1 MPEDKNKLH
10 YWWERW
16 RVVAFSTLISALIVV
31 GLPSELPSG
40 LSMAEKIAIPLG
52 IGLGFAFSE
61 KVLHTVWIVDLWVP
75 PILFAAI
82 LASVLGP
89 LFTDDPSWSWMHVL
103 VLAAYSVFV
112 MVLVQLAFLL
122 VSKVMD
128 RVSREEL
135 SKEDRPGTVSPA
147 AGLVDIGATS
157 ATSDAP
163 TSAEIRD
170 THPDYETRMR
180 SAGALFDVIGIL
192 SIAVGLLSFVAT
204 EKDSINVLM
213 LVVTAVGV
221 FFLSTAMLP
230 YLKAVPFLK

>member
-31 GLPSELPSG
+31 SLQSG

-61 KVLHTVWIVDLWVP
+61 KVLHTVWIVDIWVP

-89 LFTDDPSWSWMHVL
+89 LFADDPSWSWMHVL

-122 VSKVMD
+122 VSKVID
-128 RVSREEL
+128 RVSRKEL
-135 SKEDRPGTVSPA
+135 PKEDRLGKVSPA
-147 AGLVDIGATS
+147 AGLADIGA
-157 ATSDAP
+157 
-163 TSAEIRD
+163 
-170 THPDYETRMR
+170 
-180 SAGALFDVIGIL
+180 
-192 SIAVGLLSFVAT
+192 
-204 EKDSINVLM
+204 KDSISVLA

-221 FFLSTAMLP
+221 FFLSTARLP
-230 YLKAVPFLK
+230 YLKAVPFLNWRC